1 MSGGFFRGTS
11 AEQDTRFS
19 NKQAKLLK
27 TQKFAPV
34 LDHPV
39 DITKVKMD
47 VIRPWIATRATELLG
62 FEDEVL
68 INFVYGLLDGKEV
81 DGKQIQIQL
90 TGFLEKKYREVHE
103 GALGTSPQCTK

>member
-27 TQKFAPV
+27 SQKFAPV

-39 DITKVKMD
+39 DMTKVKMD

-68 INFVYGLLDGKEV
+68 INFVYGLLDGKACCF
-81 DGKQIQIQL
+81 DCL
-90 TGFLEKKYREVHE
+90 CFW
-103 GALGTSPQCTK
+103 